1 MRFCYFSP
9 LKRQENSY
17 RLFTGQQEKNDYET
31 KVPMNTTTNNKRE
44 TKRSI
49 VPSLYKPLNE
59 KEFLSRTSMDI
70 RQEFRRL
77 PNPPAR
83 DAHVAK

>member
-1 MRFCYFSP
+1 MFCYFSSW
-9 LKRQENSY
+9 KRQDNSY
-17 RLFTGQQEKNDYET
+17 RSFTGQQEKSDYET
-31 KVPMNTTTNNKRE
+31 KISMNKRE
-44 TKRSI
+44 TKRTI

-59 KEFLSRTSMDI
+59 KEFLSKTSMEI

-83 DAHVAK
+83 DAHAAK

>member
-1 MRFCYFSP
+1 MIFCYFSP
-9 LKRQENSY
+9 LKRHENSY
-17 RLFTGQQEKNDYET
+17 RLFTGQQEKTDYET
-31 KVPMNTTTNNKRE
+31 KAPMNNKRE
-44 TKRSI
+44 TKRPI

-59 KEFLSRTSMDI
+59 QEFLSRTSMDI

-83 DAHVAK
+83 DAHAAK